1 MERQIWQESAGNNER
16 IYVDVCLRF
25 SVILNGPGGFGSWPD
40 CKDALIEY
48 GERIKIS
55 KEKKTQDL
63 RRFAEDMKEGDIVIL
78 RTGTN
83 LVHAVGIISGKY
95 IWNELFSDVD
105 GWDLQHVRRVKWVW
119 DKSLNGGK
127 PKVFPTNSLKQGDTT
142 QLLVIISLIVI
153 ISLVSIP
160 VVIYAYN
167 TIRNLLNY
175 DPELPCEDLPDIETV
190 RQIVEDHQDVIQEI
204 ENTNPNIPER
214 MSSENSFFYP
224 PSSRK
229 LFVI

>member
-1 MERQIWQESAGNNER
+1 MVNDYFKSSKNNISSR
-16 IYVDVCLRF
+16 RKNQRKKYA
-25 SVILNGPGGFGSWPD
+25 VI
-40 CKDALIEY
+40 
-48 GERIKIS
+48 
-55 KEKKTQDL
+55 
-63 RRFAEDMKEGDIVIL
+63 
-78 RTGTN
+78 
-83 LVHAVGIISGKY
+83 
-95 IWNELFSDVD
+95 
-105 GWDLQHVRRVKWVW
+105 
-119 DKSLNGGK
+119 
-127 PKVFPTNSLKQGDTT
+127 
-142 QLLVIISLIVI
+142 IISLIVI